1 MTGETDKVLVADDE
15 EVLVDLVSSILSKE
29 GYKVIKAYNG
39 EEAWEK
45 IREERPNLVVLDLCM
60 PKLDGFGVL
69 DKMRHSQEFS
79 TIPVLVLTASAQEEE
94 RALNAGANDFLTKPF
109 KKNSFLA
116 RFFSLMRLYHLMEE
130 MDRAES
136 ILVTMSRIAEAKDT
150 YTESHLERVSALAI
164 RVGELMGFS
173 IEQLNNLRRGAM
185 LHDIGKLAIPD
196 SILLKPGKL
205 TDEEYEIVKAHPVRG
220 YEICEPLRSLKPCLD
235 VILHHH
241 ERWDGRGY
249 PDGLKGEEIPVSA
262 RIVAVVD
269 SFDAMRTK
277 RPYRGALPFE
287 VAKSEVEKNMGTQ
300 FAPDAS
306 KAFLELLDSREDKP
320 LYEDVG
326 D

>member
-1 MTGETDKVLVADDE
+1 MAEERDKILVADDE
-15 EVLVDLVSSILSKE
+15 EVLVELVSNILLKE
-29 GYKVIKAYNG
+29 GYEVVRAYDG

-45 IREERPNLVVLDLCM
+45 IQQERPHLVVLDLCM

-69 DKMRHSQEFS
+69 EKVRNSQEFS
-79 TIPVLVLTASAQEEE
+79 TLPVLVLTASAQDEEK
-94 RALNAGANDFLTKPF
+94 ALNAGANDFLTKPF

-116 RFFSLMRLYHLMEE
+116 RFSALMRLYHLMEDME
-130 MDRAES
+130 RAES

-164 RVGELMGFS
+164 KVGEIMGFS

-196 SILLKPGKL
+196 AILLKPGKL
-205 TDEEYEIVKAHPVRG
+205 TDEEYEVIKSHPVRG
-220 YEICEPLRSLKPCLD
+220 YEICEPLKSLKPCLD
-235 VILHHH
+235 VILYHH

-249 PDGLKGEEIPVSA
+249 PKGLKGEEIPVSA

-269 SFDAMRTK
+269 SFDAMRTQ
-277 RPYRGALPFE
+277 RPYRKALPFE
-287 VAKSEVEKNMGTQ
+287 VAKSEVEKNLGTQ
-300 FAPDAS
+300 FAPDAAE
-306 KAFLELLDSREDKP
+306 AFLELLNNREDKP
-320 LYEDVG
+320 LYREVG